1 MMQSHRAS
9 GGAGA
14 QSSEGTAEFPP
25 LPTCCLSPLLAFRS
39 ACWLSGLL
47 ACWPACILEAAE
59 PHPGQL
65 PPPATRPID
74 FAKDIEPIFSGHCY
88 SCHGPGKQESA
99 LRLDRKAAALMGG
112 ESFGAQAIIA
122 GNSAESVL
130 IQAVAHTHPDLKMP
144 RKGERLGT
152 EQVGLLRAWI
162 DQGAAW
168 PESAVAPARDP
179 KAHWAFKAPVRP
191 LPPAVK
197 DRKWIRSPADQF
209 ILARLE
215 RDGLKPSTEAD
226 KVTLLRRLSLDL
238 IGLPPTPAEVDAF
251 LADQSKDAYEKQVE
265 RLLASPHYGER
276 WGRHWLDAARY
287 ADSDGYEK
295 DMSRQV
301 HFYRDY
307 VINAFNQDLPYDQF
321 LIEQVAGDQLP
332 NATQDQ
338 IVATGFLRNSMLNQE
353 GAIDPEQFRMDAMF
367 DRMDAIGKAM
377 LGLTIQC
384 AQCHHHKY
392 DPISQEEYYRM
403 FAFINSDHEARPAV
417 YTADEQM
424 KIAAIRRGIAEI
436 EDDLKHRAPDWEKR
450 MARWEDSV
458 RNDQPEWITLS
469 DLHYEGDMAQR
480 YDFLKDGSMLACGY
494 APTKMTQWWRTTNN
508 LSGLTAFRI
517 ELLTDPNLPFGGP
530 GRAFNGTCAL
540 TDFFVEATDVQ
551 NKTNKAK
558 AKWVGA
564 SADYDQPERK
574 LEDNFYD
581 KSTNS
586 RVTGPIQFA
595 IDGDGNTAWGINAG
609 PGRRNQERKAVFVA
623 EKPLGF
629 NSGTYWRIGV
639 QQNHGGWNSDDHM
652 NNNLGRYR
660 ISATRAAGDIKADPL
675 PKKVRDIITV
685 VPRGRR
691 TAAQH
696 AAVFSYWRST
706 LPEWQEANARID
718 KLMDDWPEG
727 ATALTLLA
735 REEGRKTSVLKR
747 GDWLKPTKPV
757 TAGVPA
763 VLHSLPKD
771 APATRLSFGKWIA
784 DRQSPTTARV
794 FVNRVWQAYFGI
806 GLVSTSEDFGVQAE
820 APSHPDLLDWLAVE
834 FMEPADDGTRS
845 TQHASRPWSIKH
857 LHRLIVNSATY
868 RQSSKVTPGL
878 LERDPYNRLLARGS
892 RFRVEGEIV
901 RDIALAASGLLN
913 PKIGGRSVMPPAP
926 EFLFQPP
933 ASYAPFPWKDE
944 VGEEKYRRALYTFR
958 RRSTPYP
965 MLQTFDVPNAD
976 ISCVRRLRSN
986 SPLQAL
992 VSLNEPLFVE
1002 CAQSLAR
1009 KTLEEGGRTDAERVT
1024 YAFRRT
1030 LSRPPVE
1037 EEKQEL
1043 LVLLEKQKRRIAEGW
1058 VNPVE
1063 IATGD
1068 SKVPSTLPA
1077 GVTPTQLAAYTV
1089 VSRVLLNLDE
1099 TITRE

>member
-1 MMQSHRAS
+1 MHADKMKPAFQWFSVALVCWSVASASHC
-9 GGAGA
+9 
-14 QSSEGTAEFPP
+14 FNV
-25 LPTCCLSPLLAFRS
+25 S
-39 ACWLSGLL
+39 A
-47 ACWPACILEAAE
+47 AAE
-59 PHPGQL
+59 GNPGQL
-65 PPPATRPID
+65 PPAATRPVD
-74 FAKDIEPIFSGHCY
+74 FAKDIQPIFANNCY
-88 SCHGPGKQESA
+88 SCHGSKKQESG
-99 LRLDRKAAALMGG
+99 LRLDQQAAALKGG
-112 ESFGAQAIIA
+112 DDFGAKAIQP
-122 GNSAESVL
+122 GKSADSVL
-130 IQAVAHTHPDLKMP
+130 IQAVAHAHSDLKMP
-144 RKGERLGT
+144 KKGDRLLP

-162 DQGAAW
+162 DQGALW
-168 PESAVAPARDP
+168 PETAVTLARDL
-179 KAHWAFKAPVRP
+179 KEHWAFKSPVRP
-191 LPPAVK
+191 TLPSVK
-197 DRKWIRSPADQF
+197 DRKWGRSPIDQF

-215 RDGLKPSTEAD
+215 SGKLKPSPEAD
-226 KVTLLRRLSLDL
+226 GVTLLRRLSLDL
-238 IGLPPTPAEVDAF
+238 IGLPPTIAEVDAY
-251 LADQSKDAYEKQVE
+251 LADKSKDAYEKQVE

-321 LIEQVAGDQLP
+321 LIEQIAGDQLP
-332 NATQDQ
+332 SAKQDQ

-367 DRMDAIGKAM
+367 DRMEAIGKGM

-384 AQCHHHKY
+384 AQCHNHKY
-392 DPISQEEYYRM
+392 DPISQEEYYRL
-403 FAFINSDHEARPAV
+403 FAFINNDHEARPTV
-417 YTADEQM
+417 YSADEQM
-424 KIAAIRRGIAEI
+424 RIAAIHRGIAEI
-436 EDDLKHRAPDWEKR
+436 EGDLKHRTSDWEKR
-450 MARWEDSV
+450 MASWEDAV
-458 RNDQPEWITLS
+458 RNDQPEWTVIS

-494 APTKMTQWWRTTNN
+494 APTKMTQWWRTTND

-517 ELLTDPNLPFGGP
+517 ELLNDPNLPFGGP

-558 AKWVGA
+558 AKWASA
-564 SADYDQPERK
+564 SADYNQQERK

-586 RVTGPIQFA
+586 RVTGPIKFA
-595 IDGDGNTAWGINAG
+595 IDGDSSTAWGINAG

-623 EKPLGF
+623 EKPVGF
-629 NSGTYWRIGV
+629 THGTYWRIGV

-660 ISATRAAGDIKADPL
+660 ISATRATGDIKADPL
-675 PKKVRDIITV
+675 PKKVRDIITNI
-685 VPRGRR
+685 PRERR
-691 TAAQH
+691 STGQH
-696 AAVFSYWRST
+696 AAVFSYWRT
-706 LPEWQEANARID
+706 TVLDWKEANAKVE
-718 KLMDDWPEG
+718 KLMDDWPQG

-735 REEGRKTSVLKR
+735 REESRKTSILKR
-747 GDWLKPTKPV
+747 GDWLKPTRPV
-757 TAGVPA
+757 TGGVPA
-763 VLHSLPKD
+763 VLHQLPKD
-771 APATRLSFGKWIA
+771 APATRLTFARWLA
-784 DRQSPTTARV
+784 DKKSPTTARV
-794 FVNRVWQAYFGI
+794 FVNRIWQSYFGL
-806 GLVSTSEDFGVQAE
+806 GLVSTSEDFGIQAE

-834 FMEPADDGTRS
+834 FMEPSVFSLAPSQGERAGVRGKP
-845 TQHASRPWSIKH
+845 ASSWSVKH

-868 RQSSKVTPGL
+868 RQSSKVPPEL
-878 LERDPYNRLLARGS
+878 LDRDPYNRLLARGS

-926 EFLFQPP
+926 EFIFQPP

-944 VGEEKYRRALYTFR
+944 AGEEKYRRALYTFR

-1002 CAQSLAR
+1002 CAQTLAR
-1009 KTLEEGGRTDAERVT
+1009 KTLEEGGKTDAERVT
-1024 YAFRRT
+1024 YAFRRA
-1030 LSRPPVE
+1030 LSRPPAE
-1037 EEKQEL
+1037 DEKQEL
-1043 LVLLEKQKRRIAEGW
+1043 ITLLEKQKQRMADGW
-1058 VNPVE
+1058 VNPAEV
-1063 IATGD
+1063 ATGD
-1068 SKVPSTLPA
+1068 TKVPSKLPA